1 MKIALVGY
9 GKMGKAIEKIAID
22 RGHTIKTIVDKNNSS
37 EKLGNVDVTIN
48 FCTPKTAVNNITNSF
63 NQNIPVVSG
72 TTGWINEIDY
82 VKKVCLEK
90 NTAFL
95 YSSNFSLGVNI
106 FFSVN
111 KKLANIINKYN
122 QYDLKLSEIHH
133 EKKIDKPSGTAI
145 QLANDIIKN
154 SKYVNWTSDKKI
166 IKNHIPIKSIRSGD
180 VTGTHTVNY
189 SSKIDSIRLEHIAH
203 NRHGFALG
211 AVIAAEWI
219 IGKNG
224 IFTLNDVLDLN

>member
-22 RGHTIKTIVDKNNSS
+22 RGHTIKTIIDKNNSS
-37 EKLGNVDVTIN
+37 KKLGNVDVSIN
-48 FCTPKTAVNNITNSF
+48 FCTPSSAVNNITNSF

-82 VKKVCLEK
+82 VKKVCLDN

-106 FFSVN
+106 FYCVN
-111 KKLANIINKYN
+111 KKLANIISKHN
-122 QYDLKLSEIHH
+122 QYDLELSEIHH
-133 EKKIDKPSGTAI
+133 KKKIDKPSGTAI
-145 QLANDIIKN
+145 QLANDIIEN
-154 SKYVNWTSDKKI
+154 SKYVNWVSDKKN
-166 IKNHIPIKSIRSGD
+166 IKNHIPIKSIRSGNI
-180 VTGTHTVNY
+180 TGIHTVNY
-189 SSKIDSIRLEHIAH
+189 TSNIDSIRLEHIAH
-203 NRHGFALG
+203 NRDGFALG

-219 IGKNG
+219 IGKTG

>member
-37 EKLGNVDVTIN
+37 EKLGKVDVTIN

-72 TTGWINEIDY
+72 TTGWINEIDH

-122 QYDLKLSEIHH
+122 QYVLKLSEIHH

-145 QLANDIIKN
+145 QLANDIIEN
-154 SKYVNWTSDKKI
+154 SKYVNWVSDKKN
-166 IKNHIPIKSIRSGD
+166 IKNHIPIKSIRSGN

-219 IGKNG
+219 IGKTG

>member
-72 TTGWINEIDY
+72 TTGWISEIDY

-111 KKLANIINKYN
+111 KW
-122 QYDLKLSEIHH
+122 S
-133 EKKIDKPSGTAI
+133 
-145 QLANDIIKN
+145 
-154 SKYVNWTSDKKI
+154 
-166 IKNHIPIKSIRSGD
+166 HIRIPFSC
-180 VTGTHTVNY
+180 
-189 SSKIDSIRLEHIAH
+189 
-203 NRHGFALG
+203 
-211 AVIAAEWI
+211 
-219 IGKNG
+219 
-224 IFTLNDVLDLN
+224 